1 MKGLWLQ
8 DYYLFKRQ
16 RLAAVITWLLA
27 TGCLFGFGSWGIEI
41 GMSLF
46 AIMLSMLTLTLL
58 TANQQNHGLKFL
70 LTLPVAKTT
79 YVQQKYELLLGQVT
93 FSILLMTGTACGLA
107 TLLDWRLTLTSIFQ
121 QAYLVG
127 LLILALLL
135 VLVPYQL
142 KHGPT
147 ATQTFMSVIGA
158 LVAAIIGGGYLSVQR
173 TSWGKTYFNDIVTA
187 IAQHG
192 PTNLLLVITGLIV
205 LLLGY
210 SYFRSLAAVKHLNF

>member
-1 MKGLWLQ
+1 
-8 DYYLFKRQ
+8 
-16 RLAAVITWLLA
+16 
-27 TGCLFGFGSWGIEI
+27 
-41 GMSLF
+41 
-46 AIMLSMLTLTLL
+46 MLTLTLL

-93 FSILLMTGTACGLA
+93 FSILLMTGTAWGLA
-107 TLLDWRLTLTSIFQ
+107 TLLNWRLTLTSIFQ

-127 LLILALLL
+127 VLILALLL

-147 ATQTFMSVIGA
+147 ATQTFMSVVGA

-173 TSWGKTYFNDIVTA
+173 TTWGKNCFNNIVTA

-192 PTNLLLVITGLIV
+192 PTNLLLVITGLVV